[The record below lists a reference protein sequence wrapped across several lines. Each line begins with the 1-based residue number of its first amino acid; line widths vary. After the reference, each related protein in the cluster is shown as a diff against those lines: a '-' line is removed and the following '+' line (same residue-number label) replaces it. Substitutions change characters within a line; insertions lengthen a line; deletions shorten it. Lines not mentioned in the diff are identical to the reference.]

1 MALDLIHLAV
11 LDRVIEEKMKAH
23 PSHTLHPSSLECRDA
38 DRDLAALREIRAH
51 VDAEVN
57 GGRS

>member
-11 LDRVIEEKMKAH
+11 LDRVIEEKVKAH
-23 PSHTLHPSSLECRDA
+23 PSHTIHPSALEGRDA

-51 VDAEVN
+51 VAEHVTEA
-57 GGRS
+57 RK